1 MTSKA
6 KAAIFV
12 LTAIFCIVAAVPGFC
27 AGKKAAA
34 GTRKVPASI
43 LNGSD
48 VTAGRVFRNI
58 KTKETY
64 LAGVRLGDNALKI
77 LEKYGNPTRVIIHS
91 AVQQTNNTAMMGTA
105 TSTMGGVTSPSMPG
119 MGTGMPTPTMPTSPT
134 MPTTPSMPSSPT
146 MPTTPSLPGG
156 GMSVAGDPAMG
167 GGMSVAGDPAMS
179 GGMPTPTMP
188 SSPTMPGMPSMPG
201 MGGATA
207 AGGQQAAAVGFAGT
221 STRIDDESLCWQYEL
236 PAGTNLEFIV
246 TNGKIS
252 QITVVSLYPWKYA
265 KLNNG
270 IMIGDTYKLVTY
282 LMGIDPTNLQIIGNY
297 LRMDYMD
304 KYGIAYTFL
313 NKKLVGLTIAVGDP
327 IYN

>member
-12 LTAIFCIVAAVPGFC
+12 LTAVFCIVAVVPGFC

-34 GTRKVPASI
+34 GTKKVPASI

-48 VTAGRVFRNI
+48 VTSGRVFRTL

-91 AVQQTNNTAMMGTA
+91 AAQAQNTGMMGTGM
-105 TSTMGGVTSPSMPG
+105 TGTDSTLMGGVSSPSLPGMGATAMPTPSMPG
-119 MGTGMPTPTMPTSPT
+119 TTGT
-134 MPTTPSMPSSPT
+134 
-146 MPTTPSLPGG
+146 
-156 GMSVAGDPAMG
+156 MS
-167 GGMSVAGDPAMS
+167 
-179 GGMPTPTMP
+179 MPTPTMP
-188 SSPTMPGMPSMPG
+188 STPSMPTTPSTPSMPTPTMPGSTGTMDMPTPSMPGSPSMPSMPG
-201 MGGATA
+201 MGGAVST
-207 AGGQQAAAVGFAGT
+207 GQQAASAGFAGT
-221 STRIDDESLCWQYEL
+221 SSRIDDESLCWQYEL
-236 PAGTNLEFIV
+236 PAGTNMEFIV

-265 KLNNG
+265 RMSSG

-282 LMGIDPTNLQIIGNY
+282 LMGIDPSNLQIIGNY